1 MPVNVDW
8 PELCFMDKTYRWND
22 VWKSLSIGLLL
33 LEALA
38 CSPLHSFVERE
49 VSDLQLTVET
59 LQGSIRDAQRS
70 MAELRAEVEMR
81 SQELADVQVA
91 RAQLE
96 GRVRESERR
105 LAEARHVIE
114 LQREELA
121 DSRAERERG
130 ARAGAVLQNQLKQL
144 QKQLSKMRQQAPSG
158 LSPATLTAPPD
169 GAPKSLPIRMEREF
183 MSKDQKDQVD
193 DFGATVKPADPM
205 SEVPSVGRRVVMER
219 MSAAPPLS
227 RVLIEHGDTLWSIAR
242 RHHTSVHQLMVT
254 NALTN
259 DHIQAGRSLWLS
271 EPANDESDDE
281 R

>member
-1 MPVNVDW
+1 MKMPVNVDW
-8 PELCFMDKTYRWND
+8 PELSFMDKTYRWND
-22 VWKSLSIGLLL
+22 VWTSLSIGLLL

-38 CSPLHSFVERE
+38 CSPLHSFVEPE

-59 LQGSIRDAQRS
+59 LKSSLRDAQRS
-70 MAELRAEVEMR
+70 MTELRAEVEMR

-130 ARAGAVLQNQLKQL
+130 ARAGAALQNQLKQL
-144 QKQLSKMRQQAPSG
+144 QKQLSKMRQQVPNG
-158 LSPATLTAPPD
+158 PSPATQTAPPV

-183 MSKDQKDQVD
+183 ISKDQVD
-193 DFGATVKPADPM
+193 DFGAIVKQADPM
-205 SEVPSVGRRVVMER
+205 SEVSSVGRRVMMER

-227 RVLIEHGDTLWSIAR
+227 RVLIESGDTLWSIAR
-242 RHHTSVHQLMVT
+242 RHHISVHQLMLI
-254 NALTN
+254 NALPN
-259 DHIQAGRSLWLS
+259 EHIQAGRSLWLTES
-271 EPANDESDDE
+271 ANDESDDE